1 MALGC
6 KLPPLGSEVVAKE
19 IENGAHVRVV
29 AQAFVREQPNLVFG
43 IDVGCKTQHQLRI
56 GTGNEICHQ
65 SHAMPVPKA
74 REHAADAVLA
84 EKDRASWD

>member
-1 MALGC
+1 M
-6 KLPPLGSEVVAKE
+6 VAKE

-29 AQAFVREQPNLVFG
+29 AQAFVREQPNFVFG
-43 IDVGCKTQHQLRI
+43 IDVGFKAQHQLRI

-74 REHAADAVLA
+74 REHGANAVLA
-84 EKDRASWD
+84 QKDRASWD